1 MDTKKKILFINPHF
15 STGGSCEV
23 SRNKIELLKDEAIIK
38 VVEYS
43 FLSSIYVIHR
53 NQVIGLVGEDN
64 FYSLHGNKGKQ
75 LQEIVE
81 LFAPDVI
88 AIEEF
93 PEMFMDRA
101 ITEWLYRFDRP
112 YKIIETTHDSSF
124 NPKNKVFWPDEFVF
138 VSAYNLLKYSHVNV
152 PARVIEYPVDIKDGK
167 SKSEAIN
174 KLGLDPTMKHVV
186 IVGLFTQRKN
196 QKYAFYLASRLEQT
210 NVQFHFLGNQAE
222 NFADYWKPLMDKK
235 PSNCIVWGERD
246 DVETFLEAADLFLFP
261 SKGDKFNKELQPI
274 VIKQAQKFFFLPK
287 LLFNLDVYLN
297 KYDDAINFHYLTG
310 DLNDDTQKIIDIL
323 QPEMYQTRKEKEII
337 IIGTYPNIPSRKKL
351 TRECIQR
358 LESLGRRVMLVSH
371 YPVDRDT
378 QKMADFY
385 IYDAHNPL
393 THHSY
398 YTHFF
403 RDTDD
408 YYAQVN
414 INQIKD
420 SNQSLTVL
428 TNMFN
433 AFKFA
438 KLSGF
443 ERAFYLTFDVLV
455 EKEDLPIIE
464 QGFRNTK
471 DTCYLGSLNT
481 PFGKGIQTN
490 GMFFNIDFFLKTF
503 DDVRTPEDYNAVCER
518 SGCQN
523 FLEDYLAKKLQGL
536 PDVTI
541 IHNPE
546 ETLLKKS
553 GLGTSSNSEYYAMLP
568 VEGEP
573 DKFMLYIFSY
583 NKSFNH
589 RISVRTATE
598 YGESKDIIDFQ
609 KNSEYKRIFNYDGKP
624 ITINLDFYDNDEFYQ
639 TKRFV
644 IDETAA
650 NRYKDAGIFRLKR
663 RPNIKI
669 VHLQTTINDEREQN
683 SRTQLMEVG
692 NYGWGYHLHANVPY
706 TDLPPKFN
714 CQRPQCVH
722 HELFDEPTVQRLGTA
737 ITPAHYGCYE
747 AFKNAILSEF
757 DDDIDYLM
765 VCEGDCKLELST
777 EQFVQEVENIL
788 NSTQNHNIG
797 IFSFGDANTLEHGWP
812 QSPLIEEMNDKSY
825 ITNHIIGLQ
834 CIVFP
839 KRVKEWL
846 KNKARTYPWDAA
858 DMYFNS
864 IFKNSPYKMA
874 IVKKRLTSQF
884 DGYSLI
890 DRTEKK
896 FL

>member
-64 FYSLHGNKGKQ
+64 FYSLHGNKGQQ

-81 LFAPDVI
+81 SFAPDVI
-88 AIEEF
+88 AMEEF

-124 NPKNKVFWPDEFVF
+124 NPKNKLFWPDEFVF
-138 VSAYNLLKYSHVNV
+138 VSSYNLLKYSHVDV

-235 PSNCIVWGERD
+235 PSNCVVWGERD

-428 TNMFN
+428 TNIFN

-589 RISVRTATE
+589 RISVNIVTE
-598 YGESKDIIDFQ
+598 YGESKDIINFQ
-609 KNSEYKRIFNYDGKP
+609 KTSEYKRIFNYDGKP
-624 ITINLDFYDNDEFYQ
+624 IAINLDFYDNDEYYQ
-639 TKRFV
+639 TKKFI

-650 NRYKDAGIFRLKR
+650 TRYKDAGIFRFKH
-663 RPNIKI
+663 RPSIKL

-683 SRTQLMEVG
+683 SRAQLMDVS
-692 NYGWGYHLHANVPY
+692 NHGWKYNLHTNVPY

-722 HELFDEPTVQRLGTA
+722 HELFDESTVQRLGTA

-765 VCEGDCKLELST
+765 VCEGDCKLELPT

-812 QSPLIEEMNDKSY
+812 QSPMVEDMNDKSY